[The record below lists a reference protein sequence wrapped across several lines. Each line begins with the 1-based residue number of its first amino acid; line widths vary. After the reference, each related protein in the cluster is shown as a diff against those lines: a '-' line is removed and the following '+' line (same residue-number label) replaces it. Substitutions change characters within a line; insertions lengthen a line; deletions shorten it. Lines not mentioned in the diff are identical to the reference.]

1 MLNVIRCRIWG
12 MLVILFGTQFEAYA
26 EPAVREQPNTVL
38 ADYLAREDASYGW
51 KLLRTGKIGAVEFAD
66 VLLTSKI
73 WQGIEWKHRLIILKP
88 VVCEHASH
96 GLMLISGGNWDEKF
110 TSSPPD
116 SDLPGEAIYLA
127 RVAERI
133 SSPVVILQHVPFQ
146 PMFDGE
152 VEDELIAHIFDSYLN
167 TLDTSWPLLMPMVK
181 SSFRAFDS
189 TQEVCRK
196 EWSIDVISFTVTG
209 GSKRGC
215 TTWLL
220 AAVDPRVSA
229 IGDRFAQYGTAH
241 HPSTRH
247 MGRILRRDSRL
258 FGTWPPV
265 ADEYSRK
272 QKSASHS
279 RPFYLSEESASS
291 QTDDQWH

>member
-26 EPAVREQPNTVL
+26 KPAVREQPNTVL

-66 VLLTSKI
+66 VLLTSQI

-88 VVCEHASH
+88 VVCELASH

-116 SDLPGEAIYLA
+116 SDLPGEALYLA

-167 TLDTSWPLLMPMVK
+167 EGVREFIM
-181 SSFRAFDS
+181 
-189 TQEVCRK
+189 
-196 EWSIDVISFTVTG
+196 
-209 GSKRGC
+209 
-215 TTWLL
+215 
-220 AAVDPRVSA
+220 
-229 IGDRFAQYGTAH
+229 
-241 HPSTRH
+241 
-247 MGRILRRDSRL
+247 SR
-258 FGTWPPV
+258 
-265 ADEYSRK
+265 
-272 QKSASHS
+272 
-279 RPFYLSEESASS
+279 
-291 QTDDQWH
+291 